1 MDPQPAQERPIR
13 RIAVFCGSSN
23 GASPVYAEGARR
35 MGCLLASRGIGL
47 VYGGGTVGLMGET
60 ARAVH
65 EGGAEVFGCIP
76 KALAPRELSGE
87 MIGHLVVVDDMHQR
101 KAEMA
106 RQADGFIG
114 LPGGFGT
121 LEELL
126 EVITWQQLGFHNK
139 PVGHSHISRELS
151 QRSMAL
157 LSPADSAALHSA
169 GSVQVVHAVIRQT
182 IRLPTAW
189 ITWTQQSYTCAYS
202 THEQDIWWRG
212 ANMKS
217 TMLCLHEFTAG

>member
-1 MDPQPAQERPIR
+1 MDSQPAQEKPIR
-13 RIAVFCGSSN
+13 RIAVFCGSSS
-23 GASPVYAEGARR
+23 GVSPLYGECARK
-35 MGCLLASRGIGL
+35 MGSLLASRGTGL

-139 PVGHSHISRELS
+139 PVGLLNVNGYFDQLLQFFNHSVEQGFIRREHNCILVS
-151 QRSMAL
+151 DD
-157 LSPADSAALHSA
+157 PAALVDMMQQFKAPKSWVAMHSQA
-169 GSVQVVHAVIRQT
+169 AAST
-182 IRLPTAW
+182 TA
-189 ITWTQQSYTCAYS
+189 IGA
-202 THEQDIWWRG
+202 DISSPSPR
-212 ANMKS
+212 
-217 TMLCLHEFTAG
+217 